1 MANHS
6 VPVAS
11 LHYIM
16 IMVTTLSKQYYV
28 KKKDELTLFFRS
40 ASRIY
45 FRSSFF
51 PNENSI
57 KLLHLAKRT

>member
-28 KKKDELTLFFRS
+28 KKKDGLTLFLGVPQGT
-40 ASRIY
+40 ILGPH
-45 FRSSFF
+45 FF
-51 PNENSI
+51 LMKI
-57 KLLHLAKRT
+57 L